1 MAALSKVHA
10 RESKLAKEV
19 LAPFREPDGGVSGIN
34 LNRADR
40 LEQAICEALVKVQ
53 ENVEP

>member
-1 MAALSKVHA
+1 MSALTKVHP

-19 LAPFREPDGGVSGIN
+19 LAEFREPDGSVNGIN

-53 ENVEP
+53 EDAKS

>member
-1 MAALSKVHA
+1 MAALDKVHA
-10 RESKLAKEV
+10 RESELAKKV
-19 LAPFREPDGGVSGIN
+19 LADFREPDGGVSGVN

-53 ENVEP
+53 EPC

>member
-1 MAALSKVHA
+1 MSVLTKVHP

-19 LAPFREPDGGVSGIN
+19 LDEFREPDGSVNGIN

-53 ENVEP
+53 EDAKS